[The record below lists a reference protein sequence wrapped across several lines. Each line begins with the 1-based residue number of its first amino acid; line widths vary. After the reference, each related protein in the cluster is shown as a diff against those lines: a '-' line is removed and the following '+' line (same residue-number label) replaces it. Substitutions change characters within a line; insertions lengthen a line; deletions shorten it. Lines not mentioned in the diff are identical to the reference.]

1 MPTVLDADLRPCCAV
16 SRASILSNQIC
27 SSCSVASVSRSKVRQ
42 AVCSRARD
50 AFDYAGLCACAAGSR
65 VLLTPFQPHV
75 LGLVA
80 FCFRN
85 LTLCVAPLLLHR
97 CKGATRCSPPT
108 RNGPQRAER
117 VRAARPGRRVVHLHV
132 PGGSHDIR
140 CAPRASELCKSQRH
154 LCVPCVCLCVWVCVL
169 HGCFVSSLRPINA
182 AYCMR
187 EVCVMCGALRDII

>member
-1 MPTVLDADLRPCCAV
+1 MRPCRAV

-27 SSCSVASVSRSKVRQ
+27 SSCSVASVSRSKVRP

-50 AFDYAGLCACAAGSR
+50 TFDYAGLCACAAGSR

-75 LGLVA
+75 LGLVQ

-108 RNGPQRAER
+108 RNGPQCQHRVAHHPKLCASAAVTRQRAHVMSGVHQELLSSVNHSAIG
-117 VRAARPGRRVVHLHV
+117 VRFVR
-132 PGGSHDIR
+132 S
-140 CAPRASELCKSQRH
+140 
-154 LCVPCVCLCVWVCVL
+154 VCCVWAW
-169 HGCFVSSLRPINA
+169 HIA
-182 AYCMR
+182 APWI
-187 EVCVMCGALRDII
+187 V

>member
-1 MPTVLDADLRPCCAV
+1 MPTVLDADLRPCRAV

-27 SSCSVASVSRSKVRQ
+27 SSCSVASVSRSKVRP

-50 AFDYAGLCACAAGSR
+50 TFDYAGPCACAAGSR

-85 LTLCVAPLLLHR
+85 LTWCVAPLLLHR

-108 RNGPQRAER
+108 RNGPQRAELTTAEDAPSHT
-117 VRAARPGRRVVHLHV
+117 AAMLCVGAREHT
-132 PGGSHDIR
+132 R
-140 CAPRASELCKSQRH
+140 CAPRASELCQSQCNRCALCA
-154 LCVPCVCLCVWVCVL
+154 LCVLCVGVAHSC
-169 HGCFVSSLRPINA
+169 SMDSLR
-182 AYCMR
+182 
-187 EVCVMCGALRDII
+187 